1 MKPVYIFDSETLKN
15 YYLASFKDLATG
27 KVLEFELFEGKAFQ
41 SAAVRALLDR
51 ATIVTFNGNGF
62 DMPILALA
70 LDGASAEKIKNVA
83 NKIIATNIRPWQ
95 MGLDPP
101 RADHIDLFEVAPGMV
116 SLKMYG
122 ARMHMRRLQD
132 LPYAHDV
139 KVTPEMREVIRR
151 YCINDL
157 DTTIELYKT
166 LKPQIDL
173 RAQMSE
179 QYGVDLRSK
188 SDAQIAEAV
197 IKHEVEKR
205 SGVKIQKHDP
215 LVFADKSFRYVAPK
229 WIAYKTPVMKQT
241 LREIESLDFVV
252 GPSGGMKLPVEL
264 GKKIIDIDGRK
275 YKMGIGGLHSQ
286 ETNQAVI
293 ESAGLKIYDHDVTS
307 YYPSL
312 ILNCGLSPASLGKHF
327 LPVYRSIVERR
338 VLAKRNKDTVT
349 ADVLKIVANGTFG
362 KLGSPYSCL
371 YAPDL
376 MIQVTITGQL
386 SLLMLIEMM
395 VLDGFGVVSANT
407 DGIVVC
413 ASTEREPRMREI
425 MANWEKATGLGLETA
440 QYKALYSR
448 DVNNYVAVKP
458 DGKLKRKGIFAPI
471 SLAKSPQYEIVPEA
485 VCAFIRDGVPVEK
498 TISSCREM
506 KMFTSVRKV
515 TGGAKFVGEQLGK
528 TVRWYKSVLSNSAI
542 KNVLNNYQVAGTENC
557 MPLMELPDEFFDD
570 VDLDWYINEA
580 NETLMDI
587 GAIRDTRIKR
597 GAKAR
602 AASEAERVDAPK
614 GPVGRKT
621 RGTGQSALPA

>member
-1 MKPVYIFDSETLKN
+1 MKPIYVFDSETLRD
-15 YYLASFKDLATG
+15 YYLASFKDVTTG
-27 KVLEFELFEGKAFQ
+27 KVLEFELFDGKAFQ
-41 SAAVRALLDR
+41 GAAVRALLDR

-62 DMPILALA
+62 DMPLLAIA
-70 LDGASAEKIKNVA
+70 LDGADA
-83 NKIIATNIRPWQ
+83 NKIKKVANRIIQTNIRPWQ
-95 MGLDPP
+95 MGLEPP
-101 RADHIDLFEVAPGMV
+101 RADHIDLFDVSPGMV

-122 ARMHMRRLQD
+122 ARMHMRKLQD
-132 LPYAHDV
+132 LPYSHDA
-139 KVTPEMREVIRR
+139 KITPEMRPVVRS
-151 YCINDL
+151 YCVNDL
-157 DTTIELYKT
+157 DTTAELYRK

-197 IKHEVEKR
+197 IRHEVETR
-205 SGVKIQKHDP
+205 TGVRIQKHDP
-215 LVFADKSFRYVAPK
+215 LVFADKSFKYVAPK
-229 WIAYKTPVMKQT
+229 WITFKTAEMRAA
-241 LREIESLDFVV
+241 LREIETLDFTV
-252 GPSGGMKLPVEL
+252 GPSGGMKMPPEL
-264 GKKIIDIDGRK
+264 AKKIITIDGRK

-286 ETNQAVI
+286 EENQAVV
-293 ESAGLKIYDHDVTS
+293 AGDDLKIFDHDVTS

-376 MIQVTITGQL
+376 MIQVTLTGQL

-395 VLDGFGVVSANT
+395 VLDGFAVVSANT

-413 ASTEREPRMREI
+413 AHPDRENRMREI
-425 MANWEKATGLGLETA
+425 MASWEKSTGLGLETA

-458 DGKLKRKGIFAPI
+458 DGNLKRKGIFTPL
-471 SLAKSPQYEIVPEA
+471 SLAKSPQYEIIPEA
-485 VCAFIRDGVPVEK
+485 VCRFLRDGVPVEK
-498 TISSCREM
+498 TISECRDM

-515 TGGAKFVGEQLGK
+515 TGGAKFLGQQIGK
-528 TVRWYKSVLSNSAI
+528 TVRWYKSMLSNTAI
-542 KNVLNNYQVAGTENC
+542 KNVLNDYQVAGTDC
-557 MPLMELPDEFFDD
+557 CLPAMELPDEFCEDL
-570 VDLDWYINEA
+570 DLDWYINEA
-580 NETLMDI
+580 HETLMDI
-587 GAIRDTRIKR
+587 GAIRDTRVKR
-597 GAKAR
+597 R
-602 AASEAERVDAPK
+602 AATTAESKAERVASPK
-614 GPVGRKT
+614 SAVGRSE
-621 RGTGQSALPA
+621 RGTGQSAVSA